1 MLRSDDHC
9 LTQQMAGEIFSTA
22 LAGAAATIAFGPI
35 IACTKKRQFL
45 PYDDISNF
53 VEVDGWRTGNWR
65 DRVLWATSATRGFV
79 YEPLSWVLKGAQ
91 VDVFGMSPTHFAAVS
106 ALVTSAAVSAT
117 AQVPTV
123 IYIGYVRTGIAGGPG
138 RRARPAGA
146 EAPRRRRRQ

>member
-1 MLRSDDHC
+1 M
-9 LTQQMAGEIFSTA
+9 TA
-22 LAGAAATIAFGPI
+22 AMRRAPAALIA
-35 IACTKKRQFL
+35 A
-45 PYDDISNF
+45 
-53 VEVDGWRTGNWR
+53 V
-65 DRVLWATSATRGFV
+65 
-79 YEPLSWVLKGAQ
+79 
-91 VDVFGMSPTHFAAVS
+91 AAVS